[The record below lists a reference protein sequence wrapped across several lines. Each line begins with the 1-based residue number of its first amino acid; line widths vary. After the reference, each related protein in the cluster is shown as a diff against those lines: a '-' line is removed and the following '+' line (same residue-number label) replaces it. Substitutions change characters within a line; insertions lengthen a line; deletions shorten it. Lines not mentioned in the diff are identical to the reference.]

1 MDIISIAKNFTKYCK
16 KTNYPN
22 GILKS
27 FKTAIDKMWS
37 GRFGPV
43 LIDIP
48 VNIQMMD
55 VSEDI
60 EILQGGKI
68 DRDVATYNGCRIN
81 EIISS
86 ISESKRP
93 LVLAG
98 RGIHLSDSE
107 DLFRKMIDV
116 LDIPFVTSWNA
127 IGVTEHSH
135 KNYIGS
141 IGVYGER
148 NANFAVQNCDIL
160 LILGSRLDT
169 RQTGGKINTFS
180 TKSKKIIVD
189 IDLEE
194 IRKFVDR
201 DYNMDIAINADLNS
215 FLMRINSEL
224 GRVSIN
230 MDEIWRKMIGKWKMN
245 KYRELEREKNGVN
258 LNVYSFLNE
267 FFKQIPENSVIIP
280 DCSANLTWTMQTV
293 FLKKNQKIFSNLSNS
308 SMGYSL
314 PASIG
319 AAIGCNSSK
328 QIYCIIGDGGLQ
340 MNIQEFQTVV
350 NYGLPIKIILINN
363 HSYGMIKQFQEQYFN
378 SRYIATDSNR
388 KDYSSPDFNKIS
400 DAYCLRSELVTS
412 ENYEKFIND
421 MASNKDSCLYNVQ
434 INPEQRIYPKLT
446 YGNSLEN
453 MYPFLSENELNEN
466 MIIEPKE
473 KISPN
478 TWG

>member
-1 MDIISIAKNFTKYCK
+1 
-16 KTNYPN
+16 
-22 GILKS
+22 
-27 FKTAIDKMWS
+27 
-37 GRFGPV
+37 
-43 LIDIP
+43 
-48 VNIQMMD
+48 
-55 VSEDI
+55 
-60 EILQGGKI
+60 
-68 DRDVATYNGCRIN
+68 
-81 EIISS
+81 
-86 ISESKRP
+86 
-93 LVLAG
+93 
-98 RGIHLSDSE
+98 
-107 DLFRKMIDV
+107 
-116 LDIPFVTSWNA
+116 
-127 IGVTEHSH
+127 
-135 KNYIGS
+135 
-141 IGVYGER
+141 
-148 NANFAVQNCDIL
+148 
-160 LILGSRLDT
+160 
-169 RQTGGKINTFS
+169 
-180 TKSKKIIVD
+180 
-189 IDLEE
+189 
-194 IRKFVDR
+194 
-201 DYNMDIAINADLNS
+201 
-215 FLMRINSEL
+215 
-224 GRVSIN
+224 
-230 MDEIWRKMIGKWKMN
+230 
-245 KYRELEREKNGVN
+245 
-258 LNVYSFLNE
+258 
-267 FFKQIPENSVIIP
+267 
-280 DCSANLTWTMQTV
+280 
-293 FLKKNQKIFSNLSNS
+293 
-308 SMGYSL
+308 MGYSL

-319 AAIGCNSSK
+319 AAIGCNGSK